1 MSLRWSL
8 RRRLVSSVLGVVAV
22 ALGLLAVLLH
32 VSLRRTLYQRFD
44 EELGAEARG
53 VAARVEEGPGGRWE
67 IEDETDGRGVPE
79 GLWYR
84 VRADDGTELDGSYDV
99 PGPAETASLR
109 EGTAATLTLEDG
121 LATRTLRLDV
131 APRLDEAVS
140 RPSGRRLVV
149 LVARSTAELEAT
161 LSVLA
166 VELAAA
172 TGLVAVAT
180 ALLVS
185 GVVRRSIR
193 PVASLGRQLD
203 AIDAAALDRRLSTAE
218 LPTELAPAA
227 RRVNELLARLE
238 ASFDRERRFSEDV
251 AHELRTPLSGLLAV
265 TELALARERETA
277 AYRDALCQVRSI
289 AAEMQAMVESLL
301 ALARAEVGALATVDE
316 PVDLKELV
324 DGSAG
329 LLNELAGRR
338 GLRFTNHIAPGTR
351 VRSDPWALRL
361 VTQNLLANAMA
372 YTESGGWVTA
382 RSSPDSGL
390 WLVVADSGPQ
400 LEAVDLERVF
410 QRFVRLDPARRTG
423 AHHGIGLALVR
434 TLCTHLGLSIS
445 AENHDDG
452 SLAFVVRVSGHYSPA

>member
-84 VRADDGTELDGSYDV
+84 VRADDGTELDGSDDV

-238 ASFDRERRFSEDV
+238 ASFDRERRF
-251 AHELRTPLSGLLAV
+251 